1 MTTTIASS
9 KKTRGGKSP
18 LLLVVIVL
26 VLAVLAAMLPTL
38 LQQQP
43 THSIPLPGG
52 RGNVR
57 VHYNP
62 HALRGH
68 PEAPL
73 VRLGCESGPEMI
85 FKHRGEDKFAFLCFT
100 EKGWGIMIVQKIKG
114 VWEEINSF
122 IPKDGTKEAVRRY
135 LDGFATP
142 FKGLLP

>member
-1 MTTTIASS
+1 
-9 KKTRGGKSP
+9 
-18 LLLVVIVL
+18 VVV
-26 VLAVLAAMLPTL
+26 VLALAALAALLPAL
-38 LQQQP
+38 LQQQLVN
-43 THSIPLPGG
+43 IPLPGG
-52 RGNVR
+52 RGNVG
-57 VHYNP
+57 VHYNS

-73 VRLGCESGPEMI
+73 VRVGCESGPEMI
-85 FKHRGEDKFAFLCFT
+85 FKYRGEDKFFFLCST

-122 IPKDGTKEAVRRY
+122 IPKDGTKEAVLRY